1 MPGLYFRPPLSFG
14 SDVDAPVRRHV
25 DVDADGC
32 DDCDCDCDDSDS
44 ESVWVAQCRAA
55 DDDCNDDGCAD

>member
-32 DDCDCDCDDSDS
+32 DGCDCDDS